1 MHVRQLIVVFM
12 SFIMC
17 VVLSDFTFCDD
28 WVLNMDVILSL
39 IICIDCFAFFLLFL
53 EMICSSRPVEPEPPA
68 GPSCAVCLQRDP
80 GPLLTVAPG
89 PLTHPQGHSS

>member
-1 MHVRQLIVVFM
+1 MHVRQLIVVFR

-68 GPSCAVCLQRDP
+68 GPSVLSACSETQ
-80 GPLLTVAPG
+80 GP
-89 PLTHPQGHSS
+89 S

>member
-1 MHVRQLIVVFM
+1 
-12 SFIMC
+12 MC

-53 EMICSSRPVEPEPPA
+53 EMIRSSRPIEPEPPA
-68 GPSCAVCLQRDP
+68 GPSVLSACSETQ
-80 GPLLTVAPG
+80 GP
-89 PLTHPQGHSS
+89 S